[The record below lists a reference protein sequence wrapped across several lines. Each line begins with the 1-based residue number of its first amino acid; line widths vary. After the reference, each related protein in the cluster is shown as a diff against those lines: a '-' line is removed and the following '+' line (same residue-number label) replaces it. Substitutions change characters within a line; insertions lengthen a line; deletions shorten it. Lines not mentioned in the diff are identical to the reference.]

1 MNSSSWALGEASGW
15 AQAVLGSTATV
26 QFRADGPGYVWAMI
40 VKRPQPDKTK
50 TVFGELAKEEL
61 EILEQEIE

>member
-1 MNSSSWALGEASGW
+1 M
-15 AQAVLGSTATV
+15 TAPG
-26 QFRADGPGYVWAMI
+26 ADA
-40 VKRPQPDKTK
+40 VKRPQPEKTK